1 MASSYSD
8 TLLQSNPTELPRIK
22 EEFEDDHDVLKKKY
36 ENMSFDEMSQHFA
49 ESNRQMSEMLSSTPS
64 TSTSQ
69 SLDDDLEAEQEE
81 MDEETKKWTSLFS
94 RAASNGDVIKVKE
107 MLSDTSIRQHIDIN
121 ARDKLGTPPLIYATC
136 FGKTEIAKILIEAGA
151 QIDAQDSSGWS
162 ALMWATNN
170 SHEALVKILLEH
182 GASPQTKSAKGRTVF
197 NFINTDNQK
206 IIDILATNPRD
217 SVSSTSSLFCR
228 TSSVSSSTSSTEND
242 FYYQS
247 TVEGFN
253 NFMSEEAELRQRLFE
268 STMQL
273 DFDDSDSTYQ
283 NSADDSEE
291 DENAQFDETQFQWD
305 RCSPDQM
312 FVFNSDDLDY
322 ILDTVITHIEL
333 PLANQRDIC
342 VATNI
347 IFLSARFAHYF
358 SSSELLELV
367 LEGALSRIRKAIKT
381 NALNIHVLAFW
392 ITNLMQLLFYLKKDT
407 GLVVVTAEQ
416 QLCISELIS
425 ETYNLII
432 HDTTKRLSKIL
443 RPAMLDHEEISG
455 MNHVD
460 FKDDWHRFFRKSAR
474 RSVVLPADSSDDTAI
489 SAVTPQSITN
499 LLSSTLFV
507 LQSYNV
513 HPIIIVQAMAQ
524 FFHFMSCE
532 LFNRILTNKKLLCR
546 SKAMQVRI
554 NFSHLED
561 WISVKRLPNHLLGY
575 LNPTIQL
582 LQLLQCLSQLE
593 DLVDFINTSK
603 KFDALNAS
611 QVKRCVTSY
620 RYEVN
625 ERRIPEEIEKY
636 AMQCAEDTMRHK
648 QKKLSMDKARAAP
661 LSRTQSQKMSKRQS
675 MTHYLG
681 LSKSGPST
689 PISEELPPIT
699 VAAGNE
705 KSTLHRN
712 DDEQEVDI
720 HEIKDTRFM
729 LPFSIPKTAHMTSS
743 HWDSK
748 ASSSPNQNTN
758 THCMIPIIPE
768 EWMDKLDK
776 QQQEQSPVTL

>member
-1 MASSYSD
+1 MTTSYSD
-8 TLLQSNPTELPRIK
+8 TLLQSNPTELPQIK
-22 EEFEDDHDVLKKKY
+22 EEYEDDHDVLKRKY
-36 ENMSFDEMSQHFA
+36 ENMSFDEMSQRLA
-49 ESNRQMSEMLSSTPS
+49 ESNRQISEILSSTAS
-64 TSTSQ
+64 TSSSH
-69 SLDDDLEAEQEE
+69 SLDEDFQVEQEE
-81 MDEETKKWTSLFS
+81 TSEETKKWTSLFT
-94 RAASNGDVIKVKE
+94 RAASNGDVTKVKE
-107 MLSDTSIRQHIDIN
+107 MLSDASIKQHININ
-121 ARDKLGTPPLIYATC
+121 ARDKDGTPPLIYAAC

-151 QIDAQDSSGWS
+151 QIDAQDSFGWS

-170 SHEALVKILLEH
+170 SHETLVKILLEH
-182 GASPQTKSAKGRTVF
+182 GASSQTKSAKGRTVF
-197 NFINTDNQK
+197 DFINTDNQK
-206 IIDILATNPRD
+206 IIEILATNPRD
-217 SVSSTSSLFCR
+217 SVSSTSSLFYR
-228 TSSVSSSTSSTEND
+228 TSSASSSTSSTEND

-247 TVEGFN
+247 TAEGFN

-273 DFDDSDSTYQ
+273 DFDDSEQ
-283 NSADDSEE
+283 NSADESEE
-291 DENAQFDETQFQWD
+291 DENGKVDETHFQWD
-305 RCSPDQM
+305 RCSHDQM
-312 FVFNSDDLDY
+312 FVFNSNDLDY
-322 ILDTVITHIEL
+322 ILDTVITHIQL
-333 PLANQRDIC
+333 PLAKQRDIC

-347 IFLSARFAHYF
+347 VFLCARFAHYF
-358 SSSELLELV
+358 SSSELLEQV
-367 LEGALSRIRKAIKT
+367 LEGALNRIRKAIKT
-381 NALNIHVLAFW
+381 NAQNVHVLAFW

-432 HDTTKRLSKIL
+432 QDTTKRLSKIL
-443 RPAMLDHEEISG
+443 CLAMLDHEEISG
-455 MNHVD
+455 INQVD
-460 FKDDWHRFFRKSAR
+460 FKDDWHRFFRKNAR
-474 RSVVLPADSSDDTAI
+474 RSVVVPPADGCDSAPI
-489 SAVTPQSITN
+489 SAVTPQSITS

-513 HPIIIVQAMAQ
+513 HPIITVQAMAQ
-524 FFHFMSCE
+524 FFHYMSCE

-561 WISVKRLPNHLLGY
+561 WVSVKRLPNHLLGY

-636 AMQCAEDTMRHK
+636 AMQCAEDTVRHK
-648 QKKLSMDKARAAP
+648 QKKLFVDKARATP
-661 LSRTQSQKMSKRQS
+661 LLRTQSQKMSKRQS
-675 MTHYLG
+675 MTQFLG

-699 VAAGNE
+699 FKANNE
-705 KSTLHRN
+705 QTTLHRN
-712 DDEQEVDI
+712 DDEQEVDV
-720 HEIKDTRFM
+720 HETKDTRFM

-743 HWDSK
+743 HWDFK
-748 ASSSPNQNTN
+748 ASSSPNQENNTN
-758 THCMIPIIPE
+758 SHSMIPIIPE

-776 QQQEQSPVTL
+776 QQQEQPPVTL